1 MATFKGIVSY
11 ISAVQNGTSKAGK
24 AWSKVDVVLTYDKTK
39 PEYPKEIA
47 FSVMNDN
54 IAKFNLLTGNE
65 YELEVDFSVR
75 EHQGKHYMS
84 ATCWKATP
92 TQQAPTQPVQQPVY
106 QQVQPQA
113 QTAPQADDL
122 PF

>member
-11 ISAVQNGTSKAGK
+11 VSAVQNGTSKAGK
-24 AWSKVDVVLTYDKTK
+24 AWSKVDVVLTYDNSK
-39 PEYPKEIA
+39 PEWPKEIA

-54 IAKFNLLTGNE
+54 ISKFDFRAGNE
-65 YELEVDFSVR
+65 YEVEVDFKVN

-84 ATCWKATP
+84 ASCWKATL
-92 TQQAPTQPVQQPVY
+92 TQSSMPAPAPAPAAPVSTPEGGED
-106 QQVQPQA
+106 A
-113 QTAPQADDL
+113 F

>member
-11 ISAVQNGTSKAGK
+11 VSAVQNGTSKAGK

-54 IAKFNLLTGNE
+54 IAKFSLLAGNE
-65 YELEVDFSVR
+65 YEVDVDFSVR
-75 EHQGKHYMS
+75 EYQGRRYMS
-84 ATCWKATP
+84 ASCWKATLTQSNAP
-92 TQQAPTQPVQQPVY
+92 TPAPTQVASASEPEGG
-106 QQVQPQA
+106 
-113 QTAPQADDL
+113 DEF